1 MEDSEYLRRLRDPEL
16 RAADEAVA
24 AAAGHISGIFGSVDK
39 AKAIAA
45 YERAVAHD
53 PNLSHAWLQLGGL
66 YGQEGHYDTSKHA
79 FEKALAT
86 AANAGEEGVALWG
99 LGLAT
104 ADRKDRTA
112 AEDFYARAAKRLEG
126 IDEETETRVK
136 CVKNIASI
144 KYARG
149 DSDAQDAMLSARA
162 LAAANNLPEI
172 VLQCSH
178 ELVGLAKLRSREDD
192 EVRFLQESLI
202 LETRLDRK
210 KDQARSHHL
219 LRALAGRR
227 DDEAAQRLHGEQA
240 LSLFRELGDQEGTAI
255 ELYLLGVMERDDDEM
270 ESAYEM
276 FAECLSIAEPIGL
289 TRFVIDSLNKLG
301 DLDYRCDRLD
311 DAERWLKRALT
322 ISNETGDAQAQAIAL
337 YTLGCVAEDQ
347 GDHRE
352 KTANWTKA
360 KERAQTAG
368 DTAMA
373 QNIDRLLQG

>member
-1 MEDSEYLRRLRDPEL
+1 MEDSEFLRRLRDPEL

-24 AAAGHISGIFGSVDK
+24 VAAGHISGIFGSVDK
-39 AKAIAA
+39 AKAIVA

-53 PNLSHAWLQLGGL
+53 PSLSHAWLQLGGL
-66 YGQEGHYDTSKHA
+66 HGQVGHYDASKHA

-86 AANAGEEGVALWG
+86 AANAREEGVALWG
-99 LGLAT
+99 LGLA
-104 ADRKDRTA
+104 ASDRKDPTA
-112 AEDFYARAAKRLEG
+112 AEDFFARAAKRLAG
-126 IDEETETRVK
+126 IDEETETRVR
-136 CVKNIASI
+136 CAKNIASI

-172 VLQCSH
+172 ELRCSH
-178 ELVGLAKLRSREDD
+178 ELIGLAKSRSREDD
-192 EVRFLQESLI
+192 EARFLQDALV

-210 KDQARSHHL
+210 KDQARSHQL
-219 LRALAGRR
+219 LRALAGKRH
-227 DDEAAQRLHGEQA
+227 DKAAQRLHGKQA
-240 LSLFRELGDQEGTAI
+240 LSLFRELGNQQGIAV
-255 ELYLLGVMERDDDEM
+255 ELYLLGVMARDDDEM
-270 ESAYEM
+270 ERAYEM

-289 TRFVIDSLNKLG
+289 VRLVTDSLNKLG
-301 DLDYRCDRLD
+301 DLDYRRDRLD
-311 DAERWLKRALT
+311 DAERWLNRALS

-337 YTLGCVAEDQ
+337 YTLGCVAEDR

-360 KERAQTAG
+360 LQRAQTAG

-373 QNIDRLLQG
+373 QNIDRLLRG